1 MSYSSSCNF
10 IFSLLDHYS
19 HPDLSSMQIGYKQD
33 KGIFI
38 KPAETHHAP
47 HFGSPLQRDSAN
59 TVLSQLVILFIQ
71 DHVIEINPYL

>member
-1 MSYSSSCNF
+1 
-10 IFSLLDHYS
+10 
-19 HPDLSSMQIGYKQD
+19 MQIGYKQD